1 MDQIYPIFHYS
12 RPLNCFLSGH
22 VKGLLF
28 DFFFFSHK
36 MCAFQSEN
44 PPNPSWKILSLTYI
58 RQIEKQ
64 LKSNEEG
71 PKLLREVST
80 YVLISESI

>member
-1 MDQIYPIFHYS
+1 MDQINPIFHYS
-12 RPLNCFLSGH
+12 RHLNCFLSGH
-22 VKGLLF
+22 IKDLLL
-28 DFFFFSHK
+28 DYFFFCK

-44 PPNPSWKILSLTYI
+44 PSNPSLKILSLTYI

-64 LKSNEEG
+64 LKSNEER
-71 PKLLREVST
+71 PRLLREVST